1 MDLIPMPTLVVAG
14 LLLLAVIVAW
24 MFQRLFLRM
33 FGVVLVPENHVALVN
48 KKYVLVGKNKA
59 LPDGAVIA
67 LNGEAGWQADT
78 LPPGVYFWLWPW
90 QYAVEFQEFIEV
102 KDGQLG
108 VIDAIDGAPL
118 TKGRVLAPGVDC
130 FSFQDARK
138 FLTGGGQRGPQV
150 AVLAPGVYRV
160 NTKLFNVR
168 TAQATTVGVDEVGI
182 VTVSDGRQLR
192 TDTGEIAGPHVEGH
206 NSFQDADAFMRA
218 GGAKGLQEQV
228 LLAGRYFINPM
239 FATVDPV
246 PMTMV
251 PIAHVGVVISYVGTE
266 GEDISGDD
274 FKHGNL
280 VRQGQRGV
288 WAEPLDPGKYP
299 INTHTHKVE
308 MVPTANV
315 VLNWAD
321 AKTESHALDAN
332 LSTITARSTDGFTFN
347 LDVSQIIHIPRQQ
360 AAMVIARFGNMANL
374 VTQVL
379 EPVIGNYFRNSA
391 QKNDVIDFLQ
401 ERQVR
406 QQEAR
411 AAIATALGSYNVEAV
426 DTLIGD
432 IVPPSDLMKTLTDR
446 KLAQQNKV
454 TFDNQKL
461 AEDAR
466 VEFEQAK
473 ATASTQ
479 AEVVAAERKVAIA
492 EFNAQASV
500 KTAEGDAKRK
510 TITAAADAEV
520 QRVNGQANAD
530 VQKISGSAQAEVVKM
545 TGNAE
550 AAKSLAIGSAEAD
563 VIKMKIASMTSENY
577 ASVEIARAL
586 ANHAHRLVPDI
597 VASGNG
603 DSGGLVQVLLAKM
616 IKEDRADKK

>member
-1 MDLIPMPTLVVAG
+1 MDAIPMPTLVLAA
-14 LLLLAVIVAW
+14 LAVLVVLLAW
-24 MFQRLFLRM
+24 MFQRLFLRL

-48 KKYVLVGKNKA
+48 KKYVLVGRNRA

-108 VIDAIDGAPL
+108 VIDAIDGIPL
-118 TKGRVLAPGVDC
+118 TKGRVLAPAVDC

-138 FLTGGGQRGPQV
+138 FLTNGGQRGPQV
-150 AVLAPGVYRV
+150 SVMAPGVYRI

-168 TAQATTVGVDEVGI
+168 MAQATTVGVDEVGI
-182 VTVSDGRQLR
+182 VTVSDGRQLA
-192 TDTGEIAGPHVEGH
+192 TDSGEIAGPQVDGH

-228 LLAGRYFINPM
+228 LLAGRYFINPL

-251 PIAHVGVVISYVGTE
+251 PIAHVGVVISYVGSA

-321 AKTESHALDAN
+321 AKTEAHALDAN

-401 ERQVR
+401 ERQQR

-411 AAIATALGSYNVEAV
+411 GAIATALGSYNVEAV

-432 IVPPSDLMKTLTDR
+432 IVPPNDLMKTLTDR

-466 VEFEQAK
+466 VQFEQAK

-520 QRVNGQANAD
+520 QRVNGQATAD
-530 VQKISGSAQAEVVKM
+530 VQKISGSAQAEVLK
-545 TGNAE
+545 TIGDAE
-550 AAKSLAIGSAEAD
+550 AAKSLAIGSAEAN
-563 VIKMKIASMTSENY
+563 VIKMKIASMTSDSY

-586 ANHAHRLVPDI
+586 ASHTHRLVPDI
-597 VASGNG
+597 VASGG
-603 DSGGLVQVLLAKM
+603 SDGGGLMQVMLAKM
-616 IKEDRADKK
+616 LKDKPE

>member
-1 MDLIPMPTLVVAG
+1 MDLIPMTTLVFAG
-14 LLLLAVIVAW
+14 LIVLAVILVLV
-24 MFQRLFLRM
+24 FYRLLLRL

-48 KKYVLVGKNKA
+48 KKYVLFGKNKT
-59 LPDGAVIA
+59 LPDGCVIA

-78 LPPGVYFWLWPW
+78 LPPGVYFWLWPF
-90 QYAVEFQEFIEV
+90 QYQVVFQAFIEV

-108 VIDAIDGAPL
+108 VVDAIDGVALP
-118 TKGRVLAPGVDC
+118 KGRVLASAVDC

-138 FLTGGGQRGPQV
+138 FLTNGGQRGPQV
-150 AVLAPGVYRV
+150 AVMGPGVYRI
-160 NTKLFNVR
+160 NTQLFNVR
-168 TAQATTVGVDEVGI
+168 MAQATMVGVDDVGI
-182 VTVSDGRQLR
+182 VTVSDGRQLAA
-192 TDTGEIAGPHVEGH
+192 DSGEIAGPHVDGH

-228 LLAGRYFINPM
+228 LLAGRYFINPL

-251 PIAHVGVVISYVGTE
+251 PIAHVGVVISYVGIA

-280 VRQGQRGV
+280 VKQGQRGV

-401 ERQVR
+401 ERQER
-406 QQEAR
+406 QKEAR
-411 AAIATALGSYNVEAV
+411 TAIATALGSYNVEAV

-432 IVPPSDLMKTLTDR
+432 IVPPNDLMKTLTDR

-466 VEFEQAK
+466 VQFEQAK

-520 QRVNGQANAD
+520 QRVNGQATAD
-530 VQKISGSAQAEVVKM
+530 VQKISGSAQAEVVK
-545 TGNAE
+545 TIGGAE

-586 ANHAHRLVPDI
+586 AGHAHRLVPDI
-597 VASGNG
+597 VASGSG
-603 DSGGLVQVLLAKM
+603 SEGGGLMQVLLAKM
-616 IKEDRADKK
+616 LKDNPPA

>member
-1 MDLIPMPTLVVAG
+1 MDGIQMTTLVFAG
-14 LLLLAVIVAW
+14 LILLAVLVV
-24 MFQRLFLRM
+24 FVFYRLLLRL
-33 FGVVLVPENHVALVN
+33 FGVVLVPENHIALVN
-48 KKYVLVGKNKA
+48 KKYVLFGKNKT

-78 LPPGVYFWLWPW
+78 LPPGVYFWLWPF
-90 QYAVEFQEFIEV
+90 QYQVEFQEFIEV

-108 VIDAIDGAPL
+108 VVDAIDGVPL
-118 TKGRVLAPGVDC
+118 PKGRVLASAVDC

-138 FLTGGGQRGPQV
+138 FLAGGQRGPQV
-150 AVLAPGVYRV
+150 AVLGPGVYRI
-160 NTKLFNVR
+160 NTKLFNIR
-168 TAQATTVGVDEVGI
+168 MAQATVVGVDEVGI
-182 VTVSDGRQLR
+182 VTVSDGRQLE
-192 TDTGEIAGPHVEGH
+192 TDTGEIAGPQVEGH

-228 LLAGRYFINPM
+228 LLAGRYFINPL

-251 PIAHVGVVISYVGTE
+251 PIAHVGVVISYVGSE

-321 AKTESHALDAN
+321 AKTEAHALDAN

-401 ERQVR
+401 ERQQR

-432 IVPPSDLMKTLTDR
+432 IVPPNDLMKTLTDR

-466 VEFEQAK
+466 VQFEQAK

-520 QRVNGQANAD
+520 QRVNGLATAD
-530 VQKISGSAQAEVVKM
+530 VQKISGSAQAEVVK
-545 TGNAE
+545 TIGNAE

-586 ANHAHRLVPDI
+586 AGHQHRLVPDI
-597 VASGNG
+597 VASGG
-603 DSGGLVQVLLAKM
+603 AESGGLVQVLLAKM
-616 IKEDRADKK
+616 LKDDKS

>member
-1 MDLIPMPTLVVAG
+1 MPTLVLAA
-14 LLLLAVIVAW
+14 LAVLVVLLAW
-24 MFQRLFLRM
+24 MFQRLFLRL

-48 KKYVLVGKNKA
+48 KKYVLVGRNRA

-108 VIDAIDGAPL
+108 VIDAIDGIPL
-118 TKGRVLAPGVDC
+118 TKGRVLAPAVDC

-138 FLTGGGQRGPQV
+138 FLTNGGQRGPQV
-150 AVLAPGVYRV
+150 SVMAPGVYRI

-168 TAQATTVGVDEVGI
+168 MAQATTVGVDEVGI
-182 VTVSDGRQLR
+182 VTVSDGRQLA
-192 TDTGEIAGPHVEGH
+192 TDSGEIAGPQVDGH

-228 LLAGRYFINPM
+228 LLAGRYFINPL

-251 PIAHVGVVISYVGTE
+251 PIAHVGVVISYVGSA

-321 AKTESHALDAN
+321 AKTEAHALDAN

-401 ERQVR
+401 ERQQR

-411 AAIATALGSYNVEAV
+411 GAIATALGSYNVEAV

-432 IVPPSDLMKTLTDR
+432 IVPPNDLMKTLTDR

-466 VEFEQAK
+466 VQFEQAK

-492 EFNAQASV
+492 QFNAQASV

-520 QRVNGQANAD
+520 QRVNGQATAD
-530 VQKISGSAQAEVVKM
+530 VQKISGSAQAEVLK
-545 TGNAE
+545 TIGDAE
-550 AAKSLAIGSAEAD
+550 AAKSLAIGSAEAN
-563 VIKMKIASMTSENY
+563 VIKMKIASMTSDSY

-586 ANHAHRLVPDI
+586 ASHTHRLVPDI
-597 VASGNG
+597 VASGG
-603 DSGGLVQVLLAKM
+603 SDGGGLMQVMLAKM
-616 IKEDRADKK
+616 LKDKPE